1 MEGLALWHKAVKNRD
16 PRILDEI
23 LSEHVTFHSPVV
35 WTVQEG
41 KHITTMYL
49 TAAMYVLGNEH
60 FSYQREIVSDQNAC
74 LEFTT
79 KIDDI
84 TVNGVDIITFNSE
97 NKIIDFKVMVRPYKA
112 MDKLKEKM
120 LEMMKG

>member
-1 MEGLALWHKAVKNRD
+1 MDGLELWHKAVEDRD
-16 PRILDEI
+16 PRVLDSLLAEN
-23 LSEHVTFHSPVV
+23 VTFHSPVV
-35 WTVQEG
+35 WSPQEG
-41 KHITTMYL
+41 KHITILYL
-49 TAAMYVLGNEH
+49 TAAMHVLGNEH

-74 LEFTT
+74 LEFST

-97 NKIIDFKVMVRPYKA
+97 NKIVDFKVMVRPYKA
-112 MDKLKEKM
+112 MEKLKEKM